1 MQFLYHENSGN
12 NELSLK
18 DLDLHY
24 VCNVRRFKVGDVIK
38 LSNMKNNILYSYEI
52 NAKSKKEIFLV
63 IQSKTMIN
71 PPPLGPH
78 IIQSI
83 IDPSEF
89 YKILPLLN
97 ELMISKITL
106 FYADFS
112 QRQFRFNTSRIEKI
126 LISSCMQCSR
136 LHRMEIEFIPN
147 LDKVIELYPRA
158 LAFDFNCEVRN
169 DIFENSESF
178 IIGPEGGFSPRER
191 RLLEGRCFSIDYNL
205 ILKSTTASVFIASR
219 SLKL

>member
-38 LSNMKNNILYSYEI
+38 LSNMKNNILYSYRI
-52 NAKSKKEIFLV
+52 NAKSKKEIFLSV
-63 IQSKTMIN
+63 ESKTIIKI
-71 PPPLGPH
+71 PLLGPH

-97 ELMISKITL
+97 ELMVSKITL

-112 QRQFRFNTSRIEKI
+112 QKQFRFNTSRIEKI

-136 LHRMEIEFIPN
+136 LHKMEIEFISN
-147 LDKVIELYPRA
+147 LDKVIELYPNA

-169 DIFENSESF
+169 DIFKNYKSF

-191 RLLEGRCFSIDYNL
+191 KLLEGRCFSIDYNL
-205 ILKSTTASVFIASR
+205 ILKSTTSSVFIASR